1 LTKSS
6 HPNIIKSL
14 RFLKKV
20 NEEKMTIILTSLL
33 KSRIKDE
40 EGNHIPIP
48 IEDTNGILTN
58 IKNSLKK
65 TTRFVSVANNPIS
78 FEENDER
85 ARQLFESIELTFG
98 KNKFQ
103 EKILLDGRNMNK
115 AEEILKSADF
125 IFLQGGKCLQQIKFF
140 EAIHLKEIISNF
152 DGVVVGSSAGAMNL
166 CDTVANFPEELVD
179 LDEPRWFEGLGFYD
193 QIVIPHFDGETLT
206 YQIPCDEI
214 DPINDYILPMSQ
226 GKTFLGLTNESYIMI
241 DNNKNI
247 TFFGDIYTISDGKVN
262 KLQQEISR

>member
-1 LTKSS
+1 
-6 HPNIIKSL
+6 
-14 RFLKKV
+14 
-20 NEEKMTIILTSLL
+20 MTIILTSLL

-166 CDTVANFPEELVD
+166 CDTVANFPEELVG
-179 LDEPRWFEGLGFYD
+179 LDDPRWFEGLGFYD

-226 GKTFLGLTNESYIMI
+226 GKTFLGLTNESYIRI